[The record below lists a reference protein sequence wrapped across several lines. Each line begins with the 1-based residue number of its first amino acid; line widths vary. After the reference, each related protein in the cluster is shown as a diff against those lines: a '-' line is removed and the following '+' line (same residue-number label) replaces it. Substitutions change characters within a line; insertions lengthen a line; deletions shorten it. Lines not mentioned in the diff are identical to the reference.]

1 MHEYG
6 GKSYLPVPSLS
17 LAGGFDLVFANF
29 ADQRLY
35 AVGGAGPAAASP
47 CR

>member
-1 MHEYG
+1 M
-6 GKSYLPVPSLS
+6 S

-35 AVGGAGPAAASP
+35 AAGARPEAGTSQ